1 MNKQKISS
9 KQDVA
14 IHVRRNDYL
23 KLGIELNLKYYTES
37 IRYLEN
43 KLENFKF
50 DVFTDDKKWVL
61 EQSIFLIVTIYMTAL
76 MSLSQLFK

>member
-1 MNKQKISS
+1 MKDLFINKQKFSS
-9 KQDVA
+9 KPDVV

-50 DVFTDDKKWVL
+50 DVFTDDKNG
-61 EQSIFLIVTIYMTAL
+61 F
-76 MSLSQLFK
+76 